1 MDTNSQTDD
10 PPDKIYDMYDTLYE
24 DVEAAKSVISSIG
37 HEDAGWLARHIRERI
52 DKDRDGVSREI
63 EQELEVRDPVV
74 RVLLDKLIQCQLICP
89 PRDVKAFCVIVAN
102 DARTYKYPS
111 KRTAQVTVWDVPG
124 VWVPEGCTQSPFVP
138 GQRYLVS

>member
-1 MDTNSQTDD
+1 MEFQGRLN
-10 PPDKIYDMYDTLYE
+10 KNLRYE
-24 DVEAAKSVISSIG
+24 ISVVG
-37 HEDAGWLARHIRERI
+37 
-52 DKDRDGVSREI
+52 
-63 EQELEVRDPVV
+63 
-74 RVLLDKLIQCQLICP
+74 VLLDKLIQCQLICP